1 MTDMKRITV
10 AFPEEIDQAVYELRK
25 DDRFVRCSYSEI
37 IRKMVALGIEAEK
50 AAKDTTN
57 EAGSQDAS

>member
-10 AFPEEIDQAVYELRK
+10 AVPESIDSKILELRK

-37 IRKMVALGIEAEK
+37 VRQVMEHGLALLRTE
-50 AAKDTTN
+50 AKDS
-57 EAGSQDAS
+57 A